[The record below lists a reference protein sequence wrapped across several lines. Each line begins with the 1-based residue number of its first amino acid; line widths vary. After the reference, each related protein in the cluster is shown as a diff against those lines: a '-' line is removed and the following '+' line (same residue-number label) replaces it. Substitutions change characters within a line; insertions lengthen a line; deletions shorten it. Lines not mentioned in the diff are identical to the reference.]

1 MGADIWLGRL
11 DRPMG
16 SFRDSY
22 GSGLTT
28 LNYLGLSYWQDLLPL
43 LGADGTFPLERNAWL
58 LEELRRRVAE
68 RLVGPTAVATVT
80 AYLAERDLRGVP
92 ALLVDVWYKHVHQLI
107 DLLERS
113 TQLGVP
119 LIMSL

>member
-16 SFRDSY
+16 TFRDSY
-22 GSGLTT
+22 GNGLTT
-28 LNYLGLSYWQDLLPL
+28 LNYLGLSYWQDLRPL
-43 LGADGTFPLERNAWL
+43 LDADGTFPLERNAWL

-68 RLVGPTAVATVT
+68 RLVGPAAVAKVT
-80 AYLAERDLRGVP
+80 DYLAERNLRGVP
-92 ALLVDVWYKHVHQLI
+92 ALLVDEWYQHVQQLI

-113 TQLGVP
+113 TRVGVP
-119 LIMSL
+119 LTMSL